1 MSKRLKQQDFVMQ
14 MVAHEM
20 RTPLIIISQ
29 FLSMLQ
35 VLLSNDPKNG
45 AELSEEAQGLRYCIL
60 SEELSSDDIVG

>member
-1 MSKRLKQQDFVMQ
+1 
-14 MVAHEM
+14 
-20 RTPLIIISQ
+20 
-29 FLSMLQ
+29 MLQ